1 MRTYHKFYGLLNA
14 LPYDGDRNEL
24 KTSLVDSISLGRTEH
39 LRELTEAEYEALCM
53 KLSYLVKQELTEGR
67 KAIKRKRRVVLLLLQ
82 EYGLDTKHWA
92 VVDGFCLQACIAGKR
107 FKDLTVTELENLSRK
122 MRSILNKQTPKTN

>member
-14 LPYDGDRNEL
+14 LPYDGDRGEL

-67 KAIKRKRRVVLLLLQ
+67 KMIKRKRRVVLLLLQ
-82 EYGLDTKHWA
+82 EYGLDTKYWA

>member
-14 LPYDGDRNEL
+14 LPYDGGRNEL
-24 KTSLVDSISLGRTEH
+24 KASLVDSISLGRTEH

-53 KLSYLVKQELTEGR
+53 KLNHLVKQKITEDR
-67 KAIKRKRRVVLLLLQ
+67 KVIKRKRRVVLLLLQ
-82 EYGLDTKHWA
+82 EYGLDTEHWP

>member
-14 LPYDGDRNEL
+14 LPYDGDRSEL
-24 KTSLVDSISLGRTEH
+24 KASLVDSISLGRTEH

-53 KLSYLVKQELTEGR
+53 KLSHLVKQNLPEGR
-67 KAIKRKRRVVLLLLQ
+67 KVFKRKRRVVLLLLQ
-82 EYGLDTKHWA
+82 EYGLDTKNWA

-122 MRSILNKQTPKTN
+122 MRSILKKKP

>member
-14 LPYDGDRNEL
+14 LLYDGDRKEL
-24 KTSLVDSISLGRTEH
+24 KASLVDSISLGRTEH
-39 LRELTEAEYEALCM
+39 LRDLTEAEYEALCM
-53 KLSYLVKQELTEGR
+53 KLSHLVKQELTEGR
-67 KAIKRKRRVVLLLLQ
+67 KMIKRKRRVVLLLLQ
-82 EYGLDTKHWA
+82 EYGLDTKNWA

-122 MRSILNKQTPKTN
+122 MRSILNKQTPKTI